1 MRLPH
6 GGIGIRHSPRPARV
20 NTLRQT
26 AKVERMTQTVRP
38 YWQNYIDGAWVD
50 GGDGRRIT
58 VTDPA
63 LDEPIAEVARGTAAD
78 IDRAVAAARRC
89 FDSRVLRDL
98 RPHRRGDLMLE
109 VARHLGDLAE
119 EIALVECRDN
129 GKTLAA
135 GRAEV
140 ALTRRYLQ
148 YYAGLADKLE
158 GRQIPL
164 GAGYVD
170 YTTHEPY
177 GVSAQIV
184 PWNGPL
190 PVGARSIACAIVTG
204 NTVVLKSP
212 EDSPLSLFLLAEA
225 CHRAGVPAGAVNIV
239 CGYGYE
245 AGAALV
251 GHPDIDHI
259 VFTGSVET
267 GKSVLRA
274 AAERVIPCVMELGGK
289 SGAIVYPD
297 ADLEQTAASAT
308 RGIFHHAGQICSAGA
323 RLIVHRSIHDQL
335 VDRVAALAK
344 ARSVGPGVEGCD
356 MGPLI
361 NARQLDRVEALC
373 RAGVAEG
380 ATPVIGGARV
390 AQRKGHFMAPTIF
403 TGVRPD
409 MRIAQEEFFGPVLVV
424 LPFDTPEEALS
435 IANGTD
441 YGLAAG
447 VYTRDLRL
455 AHWTAE
461 RLVAG
466 QVYVNEWWAG
476 GVETPFGGMKRS
488 GYGREKGQEALLGYV
503 QTKNVG
509 IRY

>member
-1 MRLPH
+1 M
-6 GGIGIRHSPRPARV
+6 A
-20 NTLRQT
+20 Q
-26 AKVERMTQTVRP
+26 AVRP
-38 YWQNYIDGAWVD
+38 YWKNYIDGRWFD
-50 GGDGRRIT
+50 GGDGTRIT

-63 LDEPIAEVARGTAAD
+63 QDEPIAEVARGTPAD

-89 FDSRVLRDL
+89 FESRELRDL
-98 RPHRRGDLMLE
+98 RPHRRGDLMFE
-109 VARHLGDLAE
+109 VARQLDDLAD
-119 EIALVECRDN
+119 EIALVECLDN

-135 GRAEV
+135 GRNEV
-140 ALTRRYLQ
+140 VLTKRYLQ
-148 YYAGLADKLE
+148 YYAGMADKLE

-170 YTTHEPY
+170 YTLHEPY

-225 CHRAGVPAGAVNIV
+225 CERAGVPAGAVNIV
-239 CGYGYE
+239 CGYGAE
-245 AGAALV
+245 AGSALV
-251 GHPDIDHI
+251 AHRDIDHI
-259 VFTGSVET
+259 VFTGSVVT

-274 AAERVIPCVMELGGK
+274 AAERVVPCVMELGGK
-289 SGAIVYPD
+289 SGAIVYKD
-297 ADLEQTAASAT
+297 ADLELTAASAT
-308 RGIFHHAGQICSAGA
+308 RGIFHHAGQICSAGS
-323 RLIVHRSIHDQL
+323 RLIVHQSIHDEI
-335 VDRVAALAK
+335 VDRITTLASQ
-344 ARSVGPGVEGCD
+344 RSVGPGIDGCD

-361 NARQLDRVEALC
+361 NARQLARVEALC
-373 RAGVAEG
+373 RTGVDEG
-380 ATPVIGGARV
+380 ATLVMGGARV
-390 AQRKGHFMAPTIF
+390 PDLKGHFMAPTIF
-403 TGVRPD
+403 TGVRPE

-424 LPFDTPEEALS
+424 LPFDAPEEAVS
-435 IANGTD
+435 IANATD
-441 YGLAAG
+441 FGLAAG
-447 VYTRDLRL
+447 VYTRNLRL

-509 IRY
+509 IRL

>member
-1 MRLPH
+1 MIA
-6 GGIGIRHSPRPARV
+6 GI
-20 NTLRQT
+20 
-26 AKVERMTQTVRP
+26 RP
-38 YWQNYIDGAWVD
+38 YWQNYIDGTWVD
-50 GGDGRRIT
+50 GAEGTRIT

-63 LDEPIAEVARGTAAD
+63 TGNPIAQVARAMPAD

-89 FDSRVLRDL
+89 FDRRVLRDM
-98 RPHRRGDLMLE
+98 RPYLRGDLMME
-109 VARHLGDLAE
+109 VARQLEPLAD
-119 EIALVECRDN
+119 EIALLECHDN

-140 ALTRRYLQ
+140 ALTQRYLT

-164 GAGYVD
+164 GDGLLD
-170 YTTHEPY
+170 YTRHEPF

-190 PVGARSIACAIVTG
+190 PMGARSLVCAIVTG

-212 EDSPLSLFLLAEA
+212 EDSPLSLFLLAQA
-225 CHRAGVPAGAVNIV
+225 CERAGVPAGAVNIL
-239 CGYGYE
+239 CGYGHD

-251 GHPDIDHI
+251 AHRDIDHI

-274 AAERVIPCVMELGGK
+274 AVDRVIPCVMELGGK
-289 SGAIVYPD
+289 SGGIVYAD
-297 ADLEQTAASAT
+297 ADLARTAASAT
-308 RGIFHHAGQICSAGA
+308 RGIFNHAGQICSAGS
-323 RLIVHRSIHDQL
+323 RLIVHRSIHDDL
-335 VDRVAALAK
+335 VERIRALAA
-344 ARSVGPGVEGCD
+344 ARTVGPGIEGCD

-361 NARQLDRVEALC
+361 SARQLDRVEALC
-373 RAGVAEG
+373 RAGVDEG
-380 ATPVIGGARV
+380 ATLLMGGARV
-390 AQRKGHFMAPTIF
+390 PGLAGHFMAPTIF
-403 TGVRPD
+403 TDVRPD

-424 LPFDTPEEALS
+424 LPFDTPEEAVA

-441 YGLAAG
+441 FGLAAG
-447 VYTRDLRL
+447 VYTRNLHL
-455 AHWTAE
+455 AHWTAD

-466 QVYVNEWWAG
+466 QVYVNEWWVG
-476 GVETPFGGMKRS
+476 GIETPFGGMKRS

-509 IRY
+509 IRL

>member
-1 MRLPH
+1 MAD
-6 GGIGIRHSPRPARV
+6 GI
-20 NTLRQT
+20 
-26 AKVERMTQTVRP
+26 RP
-38 YWQNYIDGAWVD
+38 YWKNYIGGAWVD
-50 GGDGRRIT
+50 GGDGTTIN

-63 LDEPIAEVARGTAAD
+63 TAEPIAEVARGTAAD
-78 IDRAVAAARRC
+78 IDRAVRAARAC
-89 FDSRVLRDL
+89 FDSRVLRDV
-98 RPHRRGDLMLE
+98 RPHRRGDLMLAVAQELGKAADE
-109 VARHLGDLAE
+109 VA
-119 EIALVECRDN
+119 IVECRDN
-129 GKTLAA
+129 GKTLAN

-140 ALTRRYLQ
+140 ALTQRYLT

-164 GAGYVD
+164 GDGYVD

-190 PVGARSIACAIVTG
+190 PVGARSIACALVTG

-212 EDSPLSLFLLAEA
+212 EDSPLSLVLLAEA
-225 CHRAGVPAGAVNIV
+225 CERAGVPAGAVNIV
-239 CGYGYE
+239 CGYGAE
-245 AGAALV
+245 AGAALAA
-251 GHPDIDHI
+251 HPDIDHI

-274 AAERVIPCVMELGGK
+274 AAERVVPCVMELGGK
-289 SGAIVYPD
+289 SGGIVHAD
-297 ADLEQTAASAT
+297 ADVERSAASAV
-308 RGIFHHAGQICSAGA
+308 RGIFTHSGQICSAGS
-323 RLIVHRSIHDQL
+323 RLIVHRSLHDEL
-335 VDRVAALAK
+335 VERIRTLAA
-344 ARSVGPGVEGCD
+344 ARTVGPGLEGCD

-361 NARQLDRVEALC
+361 NARQLNRVEALC
-373 RAGVAEG
+373 AAGIAEG
-380 ATPVIGGARV
+380 ATAILGGKRLPGTT
-390 AQRKGHFMAPTIF
+390 GHFMSPTIF

-424 LPFDTPEEALS
+424 IPFDTPEEAIA

-447 VYTRDLRL
+447 VYTRDLKL
-455 AHWTAE
+455 AHWTAD

-476 GVETPFGGMKRS
+476 GIETPFGGMKRS

-503 QTKNVG
+503 QTKNIG
-509 IRY
+509 IRL

>member
-1 MRLPH
+1 MAD
-6 GGIGIRHSPRPARV
+6 GI
-20 NTLRQT
+20 
-26 AKVERMTQTVRP
+26 RP
-38 YWQNYIDGAWVD
+38 YWKNYIGGRWVD
-50 GGDGRRIT
+50 GSEGTRIT

-63 LDEPIAEVARGTAAD
+63 TAEPIAEVARGTAAD
-78 IDRAVAAARRC
+78 IDSAVRAARAC
-89 FDSRVLRDL
+89 FDSRVLRDV
-98 RPHRRGDLMLE
+98 RPHKRGDLMFA
-109 VARHLGDLAE
+109 VAHELGKAAD
-119 EIALVECRDN
+119 EIALLECRDN
-129 GKTLAA
+129 GKTLAN

-140 ALTRRYLQ
+140 ALTQRYLT

-164 GAGYVD
+164 GDGYVD
-170 YTTHEPY
+170 FTTHEPF
-177 GVSAQIV
+177 GVSGQIV

-225 CHRAGVPAGAVNIV
+225 CERAGVPEGAVNIV
-239 CGYGYE
+239 CGYGAE
-245 AGAALV
+245 AGAALAAHKGV
-251 GHPDIDHI
+251 DHI

-274 AAERVIPCVMELGGK
+274 AAENIVPCVMELGGK
-289 SGAIVYPD
+289 SGAIVYAD
-297 ADLEQTAASAT
+297 ADLDRTAASAA
-308 RGIFHHAGQICSAGA
+308 RGIFNHAGQICSAGS
-323 RLIVHRSIHDQL
+323 RLIVQRSIHDEL
-335 VDRVAALAK
+335 VEKVRILAA
-344 ARSVGPGVEGCD
+344 ARSVGLGIDGCD
-356 MGPLI
+356 LGPLI

-373 RAGVAEG
+373 AAGIAEG
-380 ATPVIGGARV
+380 ATAILGGRRV
-390 AQRKGHFMAPTIF
+390 AGTKGHFMAPTIF
-403 TGVRPD
+403 TGVHPD

-424 LPFDTPEEALS
+424 IPFDTAEEAIA

-441 YGLAAG
+441 FGLAAG

-455 AHWTAE
+455 AHWTAD

-476 GVETPFGGMKRS
+476 GIETPFGGMKRS

-503 QTKNVG
+503 QTKNIG
-509 IRY
+509 IRL

>member
-1 MRLPH
+1 
-6 GGIGIRHSPRPARV
+6 
-20 NTLRQT
+20 
-26 AKVERMTQTVRP
+26 MTREIRP
-38 YWQNYIDGAWVD
+38 YWQNFIDGTWVD
-50 GGDGRRIT
+50 GADGSRIT

-63 LDEPIAEVARGTAAD
+63 TGEPVSEVARAMPAD
-78 IDRAVAAARRC
+78 VDRAVAAARKR
-89 FDSRVLRDL
+89 FESRTLQDM
-98 RPHRRGDLMLE
+98 RPNVRGDLMLE
-109 VARHLGDLAE
+109 VADQLEHLAD
-119 EIALVECRDN
+119 EIATLECFDN

-140 ALTRRYLQ
+140 ALTQRYLR
-148 YYAGLADKLE
+148 YYGGMADKLE

-164 GAGYVD
+164 GDGLLD
-170 YTTHEPY
+170 YTMHVPY

-190 PVGARSIACAIVTG
+190 PVGARSVACALVTG

-212 EDSPLSLFLLAEA
+212 EDSPLSLFLFAEA
-225 CHRAGVPAGAVNIV
+225 CERAGVPSGAVNII
-239 CGYGYE
+239 CGYGHD
-245 AGAALV
+245 AGAALAA
-251 GHPDIDHI
+251 HRDIDHI

-267 GKSVLRA
+267 GKSVLRS

-289 SGAIVYPD
+289 SGGIVYSD
-297 ADLEQTAASAT
+297 ADLDRTAASAV
-308 RGIFHHAGQICSAGA
+308 RGIFHHSGQICSAGS
-323 RLIVHRSIHDQL
+323 RLIVHRSIHDEL
-335 VDRVAALAK
+335 MERIAALATK
-344 ARSVGPGVEGCD
+344 RTVGPGIDGCD

-361 NARQLDRVEALC
+361 SARQLEKVEDLC
-373 RAGVAEG
+373 LAGVAEG
-380 ATPVIGGARV
+380 ATLLMGGSRV
-390 AQRKGHFMAPTIF
+390 PGLAGHFMSPTIF
-403 TGVRPD
+403 TGVRPG
-409 MRIAQEEFFGPVLVV
+409 MRIAREEFFGPVLVV
-424 LPFDTPEEALS
+424 LPFDTPEEAIA

-455 AHWTAE
+455 AHWTAD
-461 RLVAG
+461 RLIAG

-509 IRY
+509 IRL